1 MVMARTINYFEFRYN
16 YVKILLFYTI
26 TRSILKLHKECTS
39 MKEELIKRLTTYAKI
54 DTQSN
59 EDSDTVPTTKGQLE
73 LVEVL
78 IKELKEIGMEDIE
91 ADENGYLMATLPA
104 NTDKDVPT
112 IGFLAHLDTATDFTG
127 KNVNPQVI
135 ENFDGEDITLN
146 EDLGVILS
154 RKEFPELP
162 SYKGHT
168 LVTTDGTTLLGADNK
183 AGIAEIMTA
192 MNYLIQHP
200 EIEHGRIRVAF
211 TPDEEIGR
219 GPHHFDVKRF
229 DAKFAYTVDGGPLGE
244 LQYESFNAA
253 AAKVTFKGNNVHP
266 GTAKNKMVNSGK
278 LATEFIG
285 KFPEKE
291 APEYTEGYEG
301 FYHLISIRG
310 DVETTQVYYI
320 IRDHDK
326 EKFEDRKATLKGF
339 VEEMKAK
346 YGENQVILEMNDQ
359 YYNMREKI
367 EPVKEVVDIASQ
379 AMKNLDIEPVIE
391 PIRGGTD
398 GSQLSYMGLPTPNI
412 FTGGENF
419 HGKFEYISV
428 DNMEKASKVIIEIA
442 KLFAENS
449 EANA

>member
-1 MVMARTINYFEFRYN
+1 
-16 YVKILLFYTI
+16 
-26 TRSILKLHKECTS
+26 
-39 MKEELIKRLTTYAKI
+39 MKEELIKRLITYAKI

-59 EDSDTVPTTKGQLE
+59 EDSDTIPTTKGQLE
-73 LVEVL
+73 LVDVL
-78 IKELKEIGMEDIE
+78 IEELKEIGMEDVE

-104 NTDKDVPT
+104 TTGKEVPT

-127 KNVNPQVI
+127 KNVNPQVV
-135 ENFDGEDITLN
+135 ENFDGNDITLN
-146 EDLGVILS
+146 EELGVILS
-154 RKEFPELP
+154 AKEFPELP
-162 SYKGHT
+162 AYKGHK
-168 LVTTDGTTLLGADNK
+168 LITTDGTTLLGADNK

-229 DAKFAYTVDGGPLGE
+229 DATYAYTVDGGPLGE

-253 AAKVTFKGNNVHP
+253 AARVTLKGNSVHP

-278 LATEFIG
+278 MAADFVQ
-285 KFPEKE
+285 KFPEE
-291 APEYTEGYEG
+291 ESPEHTEGYEG
-301 FYHLISIRG
+301 FYHLISIEG
-310 DVETTQVYYI
+310 DVETTKVTYI

-326 EKFEDRKATLKGF
+326 TKFEERKHTLKRF
-339 VEEMKAK
+339 VNEMQKK
-346 YGENQVILEMNDQ
+346 YGEENIVLEMKDQ

-367 EPVKEVVDIASQ
+367 EPVIEVVDIAGQ
-379 AMKNLDIEPVIE
+379 AMKNLGIEPVIE
-391 PIRGGTD
+391 PVRGGTD

-419 HGKFEYISV
+419 HGKYEYISV
-428 DNMEKASKVIIEIA
+428 DNMEKASKTIVEIA
-442 KLFAENS
+442 RLFSAQ
-449 EANA
+449 